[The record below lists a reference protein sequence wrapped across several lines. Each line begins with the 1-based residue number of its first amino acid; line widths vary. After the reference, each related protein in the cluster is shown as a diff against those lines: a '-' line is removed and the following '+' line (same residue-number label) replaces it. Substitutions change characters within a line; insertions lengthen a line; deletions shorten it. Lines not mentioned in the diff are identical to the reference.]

1 MKPKARTRSLKYQQ
15 PYGARPHEEPA
26 SYRSP
31 MPSSPQPRADV
42 DPYRSDY
49 HNERT
54 QIIHPSNYQYAHP
67 KPRAHRNGRKLIY
80 LSAAAII
87 IALVLVAIGV
97 LAILPR
103 LHTTYSRITNARPPA
118 ILSVPGVSNTHN
130 NQSAPNLL
138 NRGNNIVSS
147 LRNHTADIKTQLA
160 RELKLSDTQL
170 TQALQNGQTI
180 AQIASNQGL
189 NNNQQQQLISNAL
202 HSALQSEVANGSMTQ
217 DQLDMFVERVQE
229 NPVILNHLLL

>member
-1 MKPKARTRSLKYQQ
+1 MKQKARTQNLKYQQ
-15 PYGARPHEEPA
+15 PHSARPHEEPA
-26 SYRSP
+26 SYQPP
-31 MPSSPQPRADV
+31 MQSSPLPRADV
-42 DPYRSDY
+42 DPYRADY

-54 QIIHPSNYQYAHP
+54 QIIRPNNHQYAHP
-67 KPRAHRNGRKLIY
+67 RSRAQRNGRKLIY

-97 LAILPR
+97 LAVLPR
-103 LHTTYSRITNARPPA
+103 LHTTYSRINNGRPPA

-138 NRGNNIVSS
+138 NRGNNIVNS
-147 LRNHTADIKTQLA
+147 LRNHTTDIKTQLA
-160 RELKLSDTQL
+160 KELKLSDAQL
-170 TQALQNGQTI
+170 TQDLQNGQTI

-189 NNNQQQQLISNAL
+189 NNSQQQQLISNAL
-202 HSALQSEVANGSMTQ
+202 HSALQTEVTNGGMTQ
-217 DQLDMFVERVQE
+217 DQLDMFIERVQE

>member
-1 MKPKARTRSLKYQQ
+1 
-15 PYGARPHEEPA
+15 
-26 SYRSP
+26 
-31 MPSSPQPRADV
+31 
-42 DPYRSDY
+42 
-49 HNERT
+49 
-54 QIIHPSNYQYAHP
+54 
-67 KPRAHRNGRKLIY
+67 
-80 LSAAAII
+80 
-87 IALVLVAIGV
+87 
-97 LAILPR
+97 
-103 LHTTYSRITNARPPA
+103 
-118 ILSVPGVSNTHN
+118 VSNTHN

-170 TQALQNGQTI
+170 TQDLQNGQTV